1 MNTRIDAGRLVLS
14 AAALGSGLTPI
25 VADWNAR
32 HTFAPHWP
40 PHARLHEAIAIIS
53 QALFGGMALWLL
65 WRPAASPPERDLAV
79 KAAALIPVLTWG
91 PTLAAMRAP
100 GTSLDNPPTE
110 VYPRLF
116 GVPINLYAMEAP
128 VLLAAL
134 GYWLDRRGRS
144 PGARRRVL

>member
-1 MNTRIDAGRLVLS
+1 MGGR
-14 AAALGSGLTPI
+14 
-25 VADWNAR
+25 AR
-32 HTFAPHWP
+32 HSPDRSRFTQQ
-40 PHARLHEAIAIIS
+40 S
-53 QALFGGMALWLL
+53 LL
-65 WRPAASPPERDLAV
+65 IHSPSERDLSV

-116 GVPINLYAMEAP
+116 GIPINLYVMEAP

-144 PGARRRVL
+144 PCSRRRRIL